1 MKTKVELKQE
11 GKSIFYA
18 VINPPTADQVP
29 IILWGKDPKDV
40 ERKLIHL
47 VKKHKPGI

>member
-1 MKTKVELKQE
+1 MTKVELKQE

-18 VINPPTADQVP
+18 VINPPAADQVP
-29 IILWGKDPKDV
+29 IILWGKNTKTV

-47 VKKHKPGI
+47 VKKHRSA